1 MSQTQT
7 PSLMDKVKLT
17 RLQRS
22 IATSGILPSTA
33 LTNRRASYSRS
44 TSQTNIEEKSERR
57 VLEVVPAHP

>member
-1 MSQTQT
+1 
-7 PSLMDKVKLT
+7 MDKVKLT

-57 VLEVVPAHP
+57 VLEAVPAHP